1 MSLDPGTRLGS
12 FEVLGPLGAGGMG
25 EVYRASDTRLRRE
38 VAIKILPEAF
48 AQDPDRL
55 ARFEREARLLAS
67 LNHPGLAAIYG
78 LEQAGPVRYIVMEL
92 IPGETLAEKL
102 ASGALAI
109 PEALDFARQIAEALV
124 AAHEKG
130 IVHRDLK
137 PSNIK
142 VTPGGKVKVLDLGL
156 AKAMDPKPE
165 DSDTSKSPTVV
176 LEQTRPGVILGTAEF
191 MSPEQARGKP
201 TDKRTDIWAFGC
213 ILFEMLSGRRA
224 FAGETV
230 SDAIAAIL
238 TREPD
243 WTRLP
248 GETPP
253 HVRHLLGRC
262 LEKDPNRRL
271 RDIGDARL
279 ELDAEVSSDSGA
291 GAVARPPRARL
302 RGALIGAALA
312 ALLTAG
318 VWGGFQLLDRSNRA
332 SAPDSKYLVVLP
344 FKDLSGTTQGQ
355 LLGDG
360 FVETVSARLNEV
372 PGVQVVT
379 PAASIAASDRQKDA
393 REIARSVGANLI
405 LRCTIQREAS
415 RIRIT
420 YSVLNASNGIQLT
433 GGEVTGTS
441 SDLFALQ
448 DELTERVRT
457 GLDLAARSPGVRIPS
472 GLETAGEQ
480 ERYIE
485 ALGLLQRYDKKAS
498 VDRAIGVLEPLAA
511 QRPTSGLVQSALGR
525 AYLYEYNLTREKNW
539 ADQASA
545 AVSRARQLAPDLP
558 EVATTNG
565 ELLVRTGKPREA
577 AAAFRRALARQPNN
591 YDALLGLARAE
602 DIAGNTAAA
611 ESTYRRAIA
620 LQPNYWAG
628 YNKLGAF
635 YAGHARYT
643 EAAAMFRRVTQLQT
657 SSARG
662 YTNLGGVLDL
672 LGQFDEAKAA
682 YQSSIAREP
691 TSQAYSNLGTLQYFL
706 GQFAD
711 SARSFE
717 RAVALTPA
725 NYLLWANLGD
735 AYRWAPGQ
743 EAKAPGAYARAIALG
758 DQELTV
764 SPSEAQI
771 HSVLALCLAK
781 SGRGLEARAHLDQA
795 RRLAAENAD
804 IMYDAAVVAVLSDDR
819 NAAIECLRRAIDA
832 GYRTA
837 HIAREPEFARLR
849 ALPEFQKLIETP
861 PRRS

>member
-1 MSLDPGTRLGS
+1 
-12 FEVLGPLGAGGMG
+12 
-25 EVYRASDTRLRRE
+25 
-38 VAIKILPEAF
+38 
-48 AQDPDRL
+48 
-55 ARFEREARLLAS
+55 FEREARLLAS

-109 PEALDFARQIAEALV
+109 PEALDLARQIAEALV

-156 AKAMDPKPE
+156 AKAMDPRPE

-213 ILFEMLSGRRA
+213 ILFEMLSGTRA

-291 GAVARPPRARL
+291 GAVSRPPRARL

-312 ALLTAG
+312 ALLAAG

-332 SAPDSKYLVVLP
+332 RAPDSKYLVVLP

-360 FVETVSARLNEV
+360 FVETVSARLNQV

-379 PAASIAASDRQKDA
+379 PAASIAESDRQKDPLK
-393 REIARSVGANLI
+393 IARSVGANLI
-405 LRCTIQREAS
+405 LRCTIQREGA
-415 RIRIT
+415 RTRIT
-420 YSVLNASNGIQLT
+420 YSVLSASSGVQLS
-433 GGEVTGTS
+433 GDQVTGSS
-441 SDLFALQ
+441 SDLFGLQ
-448 DELTERVRT
+448 DELTDRVSTSLNLASRT
-457 GLDLAARSPGVRIPS
+457 RRTAVPS
-472 GLETAGEQ
+472 GLETPSQQ

-485 ALGLLQRYDKKAS
+485 AVGLLQRYDRAAS
-498 VDRAIGVLEPLAA
+498 VEQAIHVLEQLAA
-511 QRPTSGLVQSALGR
+511 ERPSSPLVSAALGR
-525 AYLYEYNLTREKNW
+525 AYLYEFNLTRQRPW
-539 ADQASA
+539 ADKAAA
-545 AVSRARQLAPDLP
+545 AVERARQLAPGLP
-558 EVATTNG
+558 EVDTTLG
-565 ELLVRTGKPREA
+565 ELLLRTGKPSDA
-577 AAAFRRALARQPNN
+577 IAPFRRALSLQPNN
-591 YDALLGLARAE
+591 YDALLGLARAY
-602 DIAGNTAAA
+602 DGARDPVSA
-611 ESTYRRAIA
+611 EATYRRAIG
-620 LQPNYWAG
+620 LQPGYWAG
-628 YNKLGAF
+628 YSKLAGHYYSRGQYEQAATTLERVTRLSPDNSRAFSNLGAT
-635 YAGHARYT
+635 Y
-643 EAAAMFRRVTQLQT
+643 E
-657 SSARG
+657 
-662 YTNLGGVLDL
+662 L
-672 LGQFDEAKAA
+672 LGKFDRASEAYRQA
-682 YQSSIAREP
+682 IMIEP
-691 TSQAYSNLGTLQYFL
+691 THLAYSNLGTLQFFQ
-706 GQFAD
+706 GQYSE
-711 SARSFE
+711 SATSFRKAAE
-717 RAVALTPA
+717 LTPKHPE
-725 NYLLWANLGD
+725 LWANL
-735 AYRWAPGQ
+735 
-743 EAKAPGAYARAIALG
+743 
-758 DQELTV
+758 
-764 SPSEAQI
+764 
-771 HSVLALCLAK
+771 
-781 SGRGLEARAHLDQA
+781 
-795 RRLAAENAD
+795 
-804 IMYDAAVVAVLSDDR
+804 
-819 NAAIECLRRAIDA
+819 
-832 GYRTA
+832 
-837 HIAREPEFARLR
+837 
-849 ALPEFQKLIETP
+849 
-861 PRRS
+861 

>member
-1 MSLDPGTRLGS
+1 MSLDPGTRLRS
-12 FEVLGPLGAGGMG
+12 FAVLGPLGAGGMG

-48 AQDPDRL
+48 AQDPDRP

-78 LEQAGPVRYIVMEL
+78 LEQAGPLRYIVMEL

-109 PEALDFARQIAEALV
+109 PEALDLARQIAEALV

-191 MSPEQARGKP
+191 MRPGQARDKP

-248 GETPP
+248 GETPS

-312 ALLTAG
+312 ALLAAG

-332 SAPDSKYLVVLP
+332 RAPDSKYLVVLP

-393 REIARSVGANLI
+393 REIARSVGANLV

-420 YSVLNASNGIQLT
+420 YSVLNASNGVQLT

-457 GLDLAARSPGVRIPS
+457 GLDLAARTPRVRIPS

-480 ERYIE
+480 ERYI
-485 ALGLLQRYDKKAS
+485 
-498 VDRAIGVLEPLAA
+498 
-511 QRPTSGLVQSALGR
+511 
-525 AYLYEYNLTREKNW
+525 
-539 ADQASA
+539 
-545 AVSRARQLAPDLP
+545 
-558 EVATTNG
+558 
-565 ELLVRTGKPREA
+565 
-577 AAAFRRALARQPNN
+577 
-591 YDALLGLARAE
+591 
-602 DIAGNTAAA
+602 
-611 ESTYRRAIA
+611 
-620 LQPNYWAG
+620 
-628 YNKLGAF
+628 
-635 YAGHARYT
+635 
-643 EAAAMFRRVTQLQT
+643 
-657 SSARG
+657 
-662 YTNLGGVLDL
+662 
-672 LGQFDEAKAA
+672 
-682 YQSSIAREP
+682 
-691 TSQAYSNLGTLQYFL
+691 
-706 GQFAD
+706 
-711 SARSFE
+711 
-717 RAVALTPA
+717 
-725 NYLLWANLGD
+725 
-735 AYRWAPGQ
+735 
-743 EAKAPGAYARAIALG
+743 
-758 DQELTV
+758 
-764 SPSEAQI
+764 
-771 HSVLALCLAK
+771 
-781 SGRGLEARAHLDQA
+781 
-795 RRLAAENAD
+795 
-804 IMYDAAVVAVLSDDR
+804 
-819 NAAIECLRRAIDA
+819 
-832 GYRTA
+832 
-837 HIAREPEFARLR
+837 
-849 ALPEFQKLIETP
+849 
-861 PRRS
+861 